1 MRDGGGGGIK
11 QKHDWRVA
19 MNENEKT
26 KSKKERETV
35 CK

>member
-1 MRDGGGGGIK
+1 MRDGGRGGIK